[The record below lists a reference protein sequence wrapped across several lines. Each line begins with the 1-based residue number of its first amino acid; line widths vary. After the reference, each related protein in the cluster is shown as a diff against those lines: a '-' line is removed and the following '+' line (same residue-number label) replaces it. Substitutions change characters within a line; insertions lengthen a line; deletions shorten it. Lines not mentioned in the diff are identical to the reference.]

1 MEQKH
6 KNYVNQQK
14 TIIMSNKANYNK
26 WKSQTKNYEEE
37 KEKYIKINL
46 TICKTKCV

>member
-14 TIIMSNKANYNK
+14 LFIMSNIVNYNK
-26 WKSQTKNYEEE
+26 WKSQTKNYEEG
-37 KEKYIKINL
+37 K
-46 TICKTKCV
+46 

>member
-6 KNYVNQQK
+6 KKLCKSQK
-14 TIIMSNKANYNK
+14 LFIMSNTVNYNK

-37 KEKYIKINL
+37 K
-46 TICKTKCV
+46 